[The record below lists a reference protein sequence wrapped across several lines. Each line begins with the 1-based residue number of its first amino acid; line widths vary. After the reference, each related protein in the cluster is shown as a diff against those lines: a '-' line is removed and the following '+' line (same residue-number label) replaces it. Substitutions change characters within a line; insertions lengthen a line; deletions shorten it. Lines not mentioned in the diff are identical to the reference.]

1 MSADTAK
8 ARVAASVHEDRVMK
22 PLDELSGLAKS
33 IMQRVEADFP
43 GIFEQRRNR
52 RIGDRVE
59 VRSGK

>member
-8 ARVAASVHEDRVMK
+8 ARVSAAVHEDRVMQ

-33 IMQRVEADFP
+33 IVQRVEADFP

-52 RIGDRVE
+52 RIGDGVE
-59 VRSGK
+59 PGHG